1 MMSGSHWSDEPIKCD
16 VDDCEEWSIVVLDT
30 GTGTRLALC
39 EDSARLLAQQV
50 ASVLYALDLARGQRR
65 LMN

>member
-16 VDDCEEWSIVVLDT
+16 VDDCEEWAIVVLDP

-39 EDSARLLAQQV
+39 EDSAHLLAQQV
-50 ASVLYALDLARGQRR
+50 ASVLYTLDLARGQRR

>member
-1 MMSGSHWSDEPIKCD
+1 MMRGSHWSDEPIKCD
-16 VDDCEEWSIVVLDT
+16 VDDCEEWAIVVLDP

-50 ASVLYALDLARGQRR
+50 ASVLYTLDLARGN